1 MIGHTSNSSRNRHRF
16 RNERLYK
23 TATIVISLLIAI
35 AIACMPSML
44 SMRTIEHRRT
54 SKEWALFHSCAGQE
68 YGRIPARRP
77 KLELET
83 TMAKGPAEET
93 RTKRSETQ
101 ITTAFDPTQALN
113 GIEPI
118 FQAGNKWL
126 ENWMAVSSE
135 LLEFGRARLDR
146 NLEVGKAIARSG
158 SFDEAMELQADYA
171 RSTVREYFTEAG
183 KIADLGTRALLD
195 GIMVWQPAIRETTR
209 RGASAQ
215 AA

>member
-1 MIGHTSNSSRNRHRF
+1 
-16 RNERLYK
+16 
-23 TATIVISLLIAI
+23 
-35 AIACMPSML
+35 
-44 SMRTIEHRRT
+44 
-54 SKEWALFHSCAGQE
+54 
-68 YGRIPARRP
+68 
-77 KLELET
+77 
-83 TMAKGPAEET
+83 MAKGQAEET

-101 ITTAFDPTQALN
+101 ITTAFDPTQALS

-171 RSTVREYFTEAG
+171 RSTVREYFSEAG

-195 GIMVWQPAIRETTR
+195 GIMVWQPTIRETTR

>member
-1 MIGHTSNSSRNRHRF
+1 
-16 RNERLYK
+16 
-23 TATIVISLLIAI
+23 
-35 AIACMPSML
+35 
-44 SMRTIEHRRT
+44 
-54 SKEWALFHSCAGQE
+54 
-68 YGRIPARRP
+68 
-77 KLELET
+77 
-83 TMAKGPAEET
+83 MAKAQAEEM

-101 ITTAFDPTQALN
+101 ITAAAFDPTQALN

-158 SFDEAMELQADYA
+158 SIDAAMELQADYA
-171 RSTVREYFTEAG
+171 RSTVREYFSEAG
-183 KIADLGTRALLD
+183 KIADLSTRALLD
-195 GIMVWQPAIRETTR
+195 GIMSWQPAIRETTR
-209 RGASAQ
+209 RDPAQ